1 MACYLGLQL
10 GEATAYALKSGL
22 TRLQTQVRLLHE
34 LPDQVELLAMLCG
47 QMEALTMFCNHFWS
61 VKITGCVPLQDGAT
75 GWLLLGRAMGWIPQ
89 LLLGRGGGGGGG
101 LSGYAPSPDSAA
113 GWTQCSG
120 ETQGRASCG
129 FRLFSAIRWSCRL
142 CPVGGWGHKLGFLIT
157 VDL

>member
-1 MACYLGLQL
+1 MSFLIRWSCWLCSVVRWRHSLCSVI
-10 GEATAYALKSGL
+10 TSGQS
-22 TRLQTQVRLLHE
+22 RSQAAFPCR
-34 LPDQVELLAMLCG
+34 M
-47 QMEALTMFCNHFWS
+47 
-61 VKITGCVPLQDGAT
+61 VPLVGCYWA
-75 GWLLLGRAMGWIPQ
+75 GLWAGFHNCSWAGV
-89 LLLGRGGGGGGG
+89 GGGGGG